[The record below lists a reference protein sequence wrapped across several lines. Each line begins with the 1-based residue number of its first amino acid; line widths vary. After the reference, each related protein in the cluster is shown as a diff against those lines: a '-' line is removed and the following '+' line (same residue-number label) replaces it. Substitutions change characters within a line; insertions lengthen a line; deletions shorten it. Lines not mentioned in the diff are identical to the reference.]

1 MLFSCLH
8 FLKKGKKSC
17 VLVFDLIRLL
27 ILKYLRNSPFREKKS
42 TFHCISLLLGL
53 ICSARVGGLKKS
65 IFSEICKSWTLVHQT
80 LNDVVDSCS
89 PIFGVNNLSIWCPT
103 IMLYLIKH
111 ATNECSKNYWFQNA
125 IDCCRQRKI
134 WRPVLSKLPWTP
146 LDSTGLLSTL
156 QTKLL
161 KFASFFI
168 FKT

>member
-42 TFHCISLLLGL
+42 AFHCISLLLGL
-53 ICSARVGGLKKS
+53 NAVHVLGDWKKS
-65 IFSEICKSWTLVHQT
+65 IFSKISPELLYIR

-89 PIFGVNNLSIWCPT
+89 PIFGVNNLSIWCHT
-103 IMLYLIKH
+103 IILYLIKH
-111 ATNECSKNYWFQNA
+111 ATNECLKNYWFQNA